1 MGPNSFDFQRIA
13 EGYKDRPFLHKQ
25 VIERFRREVT
35 DQEFSRGLDIGCGAG
50 LSSRALKR
58 ICRHVTGA
66 DISAE
71 MVKAAREMC
80 EDGEGYDFMVS
91 KAEEIP
97 AVEGGYD
104 MVSAAG
110 AVQWIERR
118 TFLEN
123 LGKIMRG
130 NGYMLVYDFGVSD
143 RMKGNGSY
151 TEWWHEAY
159 LKEFPRPF
167 RDEHVWTAEDVGPY
181 GFSMLGQERYEME
194 YGFDKDSFVR
204 FMMLQSNVNA
214 RIEGEGM
221 AAEDVRKWMERSL
234 ARVFRREKETLVF
247 TGYSWY
253 MKLEEEREYVV

>member
-1 MGPNSFDFQRIA
+1 MGQNSFDFRRIA

-35 DQEFSRGLDIGCGAG
+35 NQEFARGLDAGCGAG

-66 DISAE
+66 DLSDE

-80 EDGEGYDFMVS
+80 EDREGYDFIVS
-91 KAEEIP
+91 RAEEIP

-104 MVSAAG
+104 IVSAAG
-110 AVQWIERR
+110 AAPWIEMGA
-118 TFLEN
+118 FLGN
-123 LGKIMRG
+123 LRKIMCEE
-130 NGYMLVYDFGVSD
+130 GYVLIYDFGISD

-167 RDEHVWTAEDVGPY
+167 RNEHVWTAEDVRPY
-181 GFSMLGQERYEME
+181 GFSMLWQEQYEME
-194 YGFDKDSFVR
+194 YEFDKDSFVR

-214 RIEGEGM
+214 KIEGEGRD
-221 AAEDVRKWMERSL
+221 AEEVKKWLEQSL
-234 ARVFRREKETLVF
+234 APVFHKEKETLLF

-253 MKLEEEREYVV
+253 IKREGADFG